1 MNPNKPK
8 INIIEINL
16 GIEANTIKESIQPET
31 EQKINK
37 IVENSV
43 KEKEAIQQ
51 IKVTLD
57 QVKIAFNILYSKM
70 EQTKMDPNQNFITSK
85 ELLSQTKVIS
95 LSMLVQSIN
104 RYLNK
109 EKNNIW
115 KLRKKIIKGETTYF
129 LTTS

>member
-8 INIIEINL
+8 INIIQINL

>member
-31 EQKINK
+31 EQKIKK
-37 IVENSV
+37 IGENSV